1 MSKIAK
7 KIHLVMGV
15 LYINE
20 FSFLQIIG
28 LCERV
33 IGLCMDVGLGAFI
46 KLWKVIISFIMSVCP
61 SVRPS
66 IHPSVHMEQISSS

>member
-15 LYINE
+15 LYINK
-20 FSFLQIIG
+20 FSFLQIID

-33 IGLCMDVGLGAFI
+33 IGVCSDVVFRRI
-46 KLWKVIISFIMSVCP
+46 RKIVKSDY
-61 SVRPS
+61 
-66 IHPSVHMEQISSS
+66 

>member
-33 IGLCMDVGLGAFI
+33 IGLCMDVGLGAFANCG
-46 KLWKVIISFIMSVCP
+46 K
-61 SVRPS
+61 
-66 IHPSVHMEQISSS
+66 